1 MNTVEKQ
8 KVALSSI
15 HDFAAKLRQ
24 PDTLPRVK
32 EYVKWL
38 ASGENRNPE
47 AMPDFAPVSINLDL
61 TTACN
66 YACDHCVDKEI
77 LNLNIRYDHQRLL
90 DSLQLMAEKGLKSVI
105 VIGGGEPTTYPKF
118 EQTIRF
124 MKKLGLQVSIVSNGA
139 GNKKIASIADC
150 LDKGDWVR
158 LSLDSGTDPTFQ
170 AMHLP
175 KIKITLEE
183 ICAHIPD
190 IKAVN
195 SSFKV
200 GFSYIVTWQGAH
212 IFDENIVENMHE
224 MAKAAALA
232 KQNQFDYIAFKPF
245 LTRAEINNAEVID
258 LEASDKR
265 YQKIVKVISEQLDKA
280 SALEDGSFKIHRT
293 TNLKMLLTGEKSTD
307 NIGQPQ
313 RCHMQF
319 FRQILSPLGTY
330 NCPVYRNQPHGQL
343 GEKDGYA
350 DAKGYA
356 GVRDTCT
363 SMIHDFNATKE
374 CENVTCLY
382 NHVNWWFE
390 DLIKN
395 PEKLD
400 ALIPH
405 TPEEED
411 YFL

>member
-1 MNTVEKQ
+1 MNTTEKQ

-24 PDTLPRVK
+24 PEILPRVK

-118 EQTIRF
+118 EETIRF
-124 MKKLGLQVSIVSNGA
+124 MKELGLQVSIVSNGA
-139 GNKKIASIADC
+139 GNKKIVSIADC

-175 KIKITLEE
+175 KFRITLEE
-183 ICAHIPD
+183 ICSHIPD

-195 SSFKV
+195 DRFKV
-200 GFSYIVTWQGAH
+200 GFSYIVTWKGAN
-212 IFDENIVENMHE
+212 IFDEDIVENMHE
-224 MAKAAALA
+224 MAEAASLA
-232 KQNQFDYIAFKPF
+232 KRNRFDYIAFKPF

-265 YQKIVKVISEQLDKA
+265 YQEIVKVISEQLEQA
-280 SALEDGSFKIHRT
+280 SALEDENFKIYRA
-293 TNLKMLLTGEKSTD
+293 TNLKMLLSGEKSTD
-307 NIGQPQ
+307 NVGQPQ

-343 GEKDGYA
+343 GKKDGYA
-350 DAKGYA
+350 DAEGYA
-356 GVRDTCT
+356 GVRESCT
-363 SMIHDFNATKE
+363 RMIHDFNATKE

-400 ALIPH
+400 SLIPH

>member
-1 MNTVEKQ
+1 MKTTEKQ

-24 PDTLPRVK
+24 PESLPRVR
-32 EYVKWL
+32 EYVQWL

-47 AMPDFAPVSINLDL
+47 AMPDFAPISINLDL

-90 DSLQLMAEKGLKSVI
+90 DSLKLMTGKGLKSVI

-118 EQTIRF
+118 EETIQF
-124 MKKLGLQVSIVSNGA
+124 MKELGLQVSIVSNGA
-139 GNKKIASIADC
+139 GNKKIVNIAKV

-175 KIKITLEE
+175 KFKITLEE
-183 ICAHIPD
+183 ICSHIPA
-190 IKAVN
+190 IKAEN

-200 GFSYIVTWQGAH
+200 GFSYIVTWQGATLY
-212 IFDENIVENMHE
+212 DEAIVENMHE
-224 MAKAAALA
+224 MAEAAALA
-232 KQNQFDYIAFKPF
+232 KRNQFDYIAFKPF
-245 LTRAEINNAEVID
+245 LTRAETNNAEIID

-265 YQKIVKVISEQLDKA
+265 YQEIVKVISEQLDKA
-280 SALEDGSFKIHRT
+280 SELEDDHFKIYRA
-293 TNLKMLLTGEKSTD
+293 TNLKMLLSGEKSTD
-307 NIGQPQ
+307 NVGQPQ

-343 GEKDGYA
+343 GKKDGYA
-350 DAKGYA
+350 DAEGYA
-356 GVRDTCT
+356 SVRETCT
-363 SMIHDFNATKE
+363 SMIHNFNATEE
-374 CENVTCLY
+374 CKDVTCLY
-382 NHVNWWFE
+382 NNVNWWFE
-390 DLIKN
+390 DLIQH

-400 ALIPH
+400 ALVPH
-405 TPEEED
+405 TPDEED

>member
-1 MNTVEKQ
+1 MNTAEKQ

-47 AMPDFAPVSINLDL
+47 AMPDFAPLSINLDL

-90 DSLQLMAEKGLKSVI
+90 DSLQLMAEKGLRSVI

-224 MAKAAALA
+224 MAEAAALA

-245 LTRAEINNAEVID
+245 LTRAEINNAEIID

-280 SALEDGSFKIHRT
+280 SALEDSSFKIHRT

-350 DAKGYA
+350 DAEGYA
-356 GVRDTCT
+356 SVRDTCT
-363 SMIHDFNATKE
+363 RMIHDFNATKE

-400 ALIPH
+400 ALIPP
-405 TPEEED
+405 TPEEEV

>member
-1 MNTVEKQ
+1 
-8 KVALSSI
+8 
-15 HDFAAKLRQ
+15 
-24 PDTLPRVK
+24 
-32 EYVKWL
+32 
-38 ASGENRNPE
+38 
-47 AMPDFAPVSINLDL
+47 
-61 TTACN
+61 
-66 YACDHCVDKEI
+66 
-77 LNLNIRYDHQRLL
+77 
-90 DSLQLMAEKGLKSVI
+90 
-105 VIGGGEPTTYPKF
+105 
-118 EQTIRF
+118 
-124 MKKLGLQVSIVSNGA
+124 
-139 GNKKIASIADC
+139 
-150 LDKGDWVR
+150 VR

-175 KIKITLEE
+175 KFKITLEE
-183 ICAHIPD
+183 ICSHIPD

-200 GFSYIVTWQGAH
+200 GFSYIVTWKGATLY
-212 IFDENIVENMHE
+212 DEEIVENMHE
-224 MAKAAALA
+224 MAEAAELA
-232 KQNQFDYIAFKPF
+232 KRNQFDYIAFKPF

-265 YQKIVKVISEQLDKA
+265 YKEIVKVISEQLDKTT
-280 SALEDGSFKIHRT
+280 SLEDKSFKIHRT

-307 NIGQPQ
+307 NVGQPQ

-343 GEKDGYA
+343 GEKDVYA
-350 DAKGYA
+350 DAQGYA

-390 DLIKN
+390 DLIKH

-400 ALIPH
+400 ALVPH